1 MDVAIAFASMLAPVV
16 LALVQVVKT
25 SFPIP
30 KNFIPLMGL
39 LLGLIVGYL
48 AYPFTD
54 LTIPV
59 RLWAGAIA
67 GLTSVGLF
75 ETFNTRVGLTTDKTL
90 KTGIISAGVELTS
103 LSPSYTVDSKAD
115 LTKDVAK
122 NLIAKQ
128 KIIGFKY

>member
-1 MDVAIAFASMLAPVV
+1 MDVAVTFASVLAPVV

-25 SFPIP
+25 SFPMP
-30 KNFIPLMGL
+30 KNFIPLLGL

-54 LTIPV
+54 LTVPV

-75 ETFNTRVGLTTDKTL
+75 ETFNTRVGLTTEKTPN
-90 KTGIISAGVELTS
+90 TISSAGAIISSRSSYAVDSESNLAQDVSKHLTS
-103 LSPSYTVDSKAD
+103 
-115 LTKDVAK
+115 
-122 NLIAKQ
+122 KQ
-128 KIIGFKY
+128 KIIGF